1 MPPEHQKP
9 KYLETNK
16 QVITAFVMH
25 GRSVEEAEFFAKN
38 ALHIR
43 IDFMKY
49 LVTTNKLNEAA
60 IPAPEEPVAR
70 KEFIAHLTTP
80 LGATLEFLKRDS
92 EFKPQKASTDPLPIR
107 YRTSTYQQTTHFQ
120 ITLYK
125 ALQKI
130 SKALEEKEPSKQKQL
145 GSHKD
150 FEQRKQKTENEIK
163 RLHNKH
169 VENAAARVRAG
180 KASLPVQLGSRGE
193 YDFSEIWLVEMIPRG
208 GRFPGHIL
216 EIRKPYTVPEEHY
229 LTEREIQDEISH
241 GNVAIQ
247 DEEHTPKTGLRV
259 KQTKQGGRMILKV
272 DTVDKKTDGEL
283 RS

>member
-1 MPPEHQKP
+1 MPPEQQKP
-9 KYLETNK
+9 KHLEIDQ

-25 GRSVEEAEFFAKN
+25 GKSVEEAEFFAKN

-49 LVTTNKLNEAA
+49 LVTTNKLSEAA
-60 IPAPEEPVAR
+60 IAAPEDPDAR

-92 EFKPQKASTDPLPIR
+92 EFKPPITSTDPLPIR
-107 YRTSTYQQTTHFQ
+107 YRTSAYQNTTHFQ
-120 ITLYK
+120 ITLYR

-130 SKALEEKEPSKQKQL
+130 SKTLEEKEHSK
-145 GSHKD
+145 H
-150 FEQRKQKTENEIK
+150 EQRRLHTNLKDQMQGYEQRMQSIGNEIK

-169 VENAAARVRAG
+169 VENAAAKVRAG

-193 YDFSEIWLVEMIPRG
+193 YDFSEIWLVELSPRG
-208 GRFPGHIL
+208 GHFSGHTL
-216 EIRKPYTVPEEHY
+216 EIRKSYLVPEDHY

-241 GNVAIQ
+241 GNVVIQ
-247 DEEHTPKTGLRV
+247 DEELTPKTGLRV
-259 KQTKQGGRMILKV
+259 KRTKRGGRMILVK
-272 DTVDKKTDGEL
+272 DKADK
-283 RS
+283 